1 MTSHKTRLLA
11 GAAIALASAIPAA
24 AQEGLCGGVGASG
37 QWIGGS
43 EGASDV
49 STATS
54 AMEQMALVLMR
65 NEYVALFT
73 VSAGTDVRVEAEGRG
88 AGDPVIDLRDAAGNI
103 ILSDDDSGGNG
114 ASRGEMFLAPGSYC
128 LSMKSYDGAP
138 MTGFVRVGRLEHEP
152 LTAGLGGEGGGGAD
166 PIDMPFFG
174 DDGACVMAN
183 VRDFLGD
190 GPIDG
195 SLSTGG
201 ASVTASVNQVRYWGF
216 ALASPSSISITAENP
231 SADPIITLYDGFG
244 NFIDENDDF
253 DGLNS
258 RIDVTYP
265 LDAGQYCIEV
275 AAYSDDN
282 QPITLTVMGYDA
294 NAATAGMYDRGEM
307 SPPLDGSHAVTA
319 LGTLGTRLRQDVQAT
334 ERATWF
340 SVDIDVAGLILIEA
354 ISNGQGDPVLV
365 MFDDFGRQVAYND
378 DYGSG
383 LDSLITARVMPGT
396 YLVAVRHL
404 GSGQS
409 GLIRMLFERYVP
421 AQ

>member
-1 MTSHKTRLLA
+1 MKSHKTKLLA
-11 GAAIALASAIPAA
+11 GAAIALAWAMPAA

-49 STATS
+49 ATATA
-54 AMEQMALVLMR
+54 AMEQMELVLMR
-65 NEYVALFT
+65 NEYVALFS

-152 LTAGLGGEGGGGAD
+152 LTDGLGGGEP
-166 PIDMPFFG
+166 PIDDTPIFN
-174 DDGACVMAN
+174 DGGSCIMAN
-183 VRDFLGD
+183 VTDYLGD

-195 SLSTGG
+195 SLMAGG
-201 ASVTASVNQVRYWGF
+201 ASVTASAAQVPFWGF
-216 ALASPSSISITAENP
+216 TLSSPAAVSITAENP
-231 SADPIITLYDGFG
+231 AADPIITLYDGVG
-244 NFIDENDDF
+244 NYIDENDDF

-258 RIDVTYP
+258 RIDVTSP
-265 LDAGQYCIEV
+265 LAAGEYCIAV
-275 AAYSDDN
+275 RAYSDDS
-282 QPITLTVMGYDA
+282 QPITVTVTGYDA
-294 NAATAGMYDRGEM
+294 NAATVGMYDRGEM
-307 SPPLDGSHAVTA
+307 SPPLDGSHPVTA
-319 LGTLGTRLRQDVQAT
+319 LGTLGTRLRQDVQSSDK
-334 ERATWF
+334 ATWF
-340 SVDIDVAGLILIEA
+340 SVDIAQGGLILVEA
-354 ISNGQGDPVLV
+354 IANGQGDPVLV
-365 MFDDFGRQVAYND
+365 MYDDFGRQVAYND

-383 LDSLITARVMPGT
+383 LDSLVTARVMPGT
-396 YLVAVRHL
+396 YLIAVRQL
-404 GSGQS
+404 GEGQT